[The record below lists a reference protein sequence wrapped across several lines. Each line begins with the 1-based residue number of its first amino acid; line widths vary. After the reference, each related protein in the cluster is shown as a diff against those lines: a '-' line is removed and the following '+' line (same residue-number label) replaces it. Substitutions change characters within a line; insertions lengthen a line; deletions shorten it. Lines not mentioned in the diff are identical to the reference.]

1 MQAFL
6 KALMILGG
14 VVLIEAIRQTM
25 PKQEAIPVK
34 VIDQDNA
41 PVPVPVNVLSEPI
54 DWVQKAY
61 YSTPS
66 EN

>member
-14 VVLIEAIRQTM
+14 VVLIEAIRRAV

-34 VIDQDNA
+34 VVDTN
-41 PVPVPVNVLSEPI
+41 PSEPEVVALKQPI
-54 DWVQKAY
+54 DWVQRVY
-61 YSTPS
+61 YSSPS